1 MELYANEDNFV
12 KFVEFIKENKNNLDR
27 NDFIQYYNGSLSNN
41 NTKVVDYLL
50 KEYKYIIEESH
61 INNSMNCLVEP
72 QYKDMVQI
80 FIDNGIDI
88 NNLFDKFIEHYLD
101 KLSYMYTDK
110 TIHTYMEYM
119 IYLLN
124 NMKKPNLKYIQSLL
138 NKGAN
143 TSNLNVIISIIDVII
158 LFGGNDVSCETEL
171 DKLLFVN
178 RSSTKKQIL
187 EKLDTY
193 IVDILKNEL
202 DEDNINKIVNILRQK
217 NKIQYITKIKD
228 DFYVYN
234 DTSNNWCFD
243 NNNIQYIQKYHTN
256 PLNGNSIP
264 QYVLDNFLN

>member
-1 MELYANEDNFV
+1 
-12 KFVEFIKENKNNLDR
+12 
-27 NDFIQYYNGSLSNN
+27 
-41 NTKVVDYLL
+41 
-50 KEYKYIIEESH
+50 
-61 INNSMNCLVEP
+61 
-72 QYKDMVQI
+72 
-80 FIDNGIDI
+80 
-88 NNLFDKFIEHYLD
+88 
-101 KLSYMYTDK
+101 MYTDK

-217 NKIQYITKIKD
+217 NKIQYITKIKE

>member
-1 MELYANEDNFV
+1 MELYVKEDNFF

-27 NDFIQYYNGSLSNN
+27 NDFVQYYNGSLKSNN
-41 NTKVVDYLL
+41 IKVVDYLL

-72 QYKDMVQI
+72 EFKDMVKV
-80 FIDNGIDI
+80 FIDNDIGIND
-88 NNLFDKFIEHYLD
+88 LFDKFIEHYLE

-110 TIHTYMEYM
+110 TTHTYMEYM

-124 NMKKPNLKYIQSLL
+124 NINKPNLKHIQRLL
-138 NKGAN
+138 NDGSKI
-143 TSNLNVIISIIDVII
+143 SNLKVVTNIIDVII
-158 LFGGNDVSCETEL
+158 LFGGNEVSCETEL

-193 IVDILKNEL
+193 MVDIIKREL

-217 NKIQYITKIKD
+217 NKMQYITKIKE

-243 NNNIQYIQKYHTN
+243 NNNIQYIKQHHTN
-256 PLNGNSIP
+256 PLNGQIIP